1 MPSQWPLNWQ
11 HRKPTKYRR
20 TISTKHFVIV
30 DRYMIAKINKMYDE
44 KKREKKKQIEYFVL
58 VSNFKLNYMYEI
70 LGGRY

>member
-30 DRYMIAKINKMYDE
+30 DRYMIAKTNKMYDE
-44 KKREKKKQIEYFVL
+44 KKREKKK
-58 VSNFKLNYMYEI
+58 
-70 LGGRY
+70 